1 MVGSKKM
8 KHMTHT
14 NPLHFH
20 SHLFSIIFKEVIL
33 LLDCRMCVVQTDQ
46 SRQLLKVHHGL
57 FSLTVPDDNIEK
69 YFYHIWS
76 QPTDMPCSFS
86 LATSNINQCRT
97 SNTVLTV
104 TLVYETLLLKH
115 LSHKFSG
122 HKK

>member
-14 NPLHFH
+14 NPLHFF
-20 SHLFSIIFKEVIL
+20 LPPFSIIFKEVIL
-33 LLDCRMCVVQTDQ
+33 LLGCRICIVQTKQ
-46 SRQLLKVHHGL
+46 SRQPLKVPHGL
-57 FSLTVPDDNIEK
+57 FPYNIEK

-76 QPTDMPCSFS
+76 QPTDTPCSFN

-97 SNTVLTV
+97 GNTVLTV
-104 TLVYETLLLKH
+104 TLVYEALLLKH
-115 LSHKFSG
+115 LSHKFSV